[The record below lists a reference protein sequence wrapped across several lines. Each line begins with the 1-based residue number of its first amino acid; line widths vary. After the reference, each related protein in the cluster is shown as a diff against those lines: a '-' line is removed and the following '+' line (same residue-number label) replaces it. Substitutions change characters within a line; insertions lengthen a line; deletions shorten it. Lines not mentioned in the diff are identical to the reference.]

1 MNSVLQKAYRMTLS
15 PAVNRAYELLTSQL
29 NTMQIV
35 LLHPQSAYRSLVVG
49 RLLNSPSHKV
59 FYYALSLNDIDVH
72 SLVTG
77 MVHTLS
83 AQRPLFGRHLCSIP
97 NSYWD
102 NPLANLDILV
112 DCFVQELNELS
123 SEDYVLILDEYDYS
137 DSSDEVQQLMEQ
149 LMVRLPPQC
158 HIVIN
163 SRQLPRLCWVSLIVQ
178 NKSSI
183 LLDDSII
190 QRDFHGFTNE
200 DDAEFEIFAL
210 GPGFIKLN
218 HQNVEEWEGY
228 LPRLLLFYSLDRP
241 LTTRTE
247 ICSAFWPDLH
257 PEQAVNVFHVTK
269 RRLHKAL
276 GYDVLVHKNGYYRIG
291 ENVNLYYDIL
301 DFATSIL
308 TGRGNL
314 SDSSHDSWNRVID
327 LYRGPFL
334 HGHEDRW
341 IQKRRS
347 NFRYGYVEAIT
358 FMSNVWKQRQKP
370 ELSLSL
376 LQKAYGEA
384 PYIDEIN
391 LEIMETYAQMGRRG
405 EAAAHYQRV
414 EKDYQ
419 DEGMLLS
426 EQLQALYQ
434 QIIA

>member
-1 MNSVLQKAYRMTLS
+1 MSSVLKKAYRMSLS
-15 PAVNRAYELLTSQL
+15 PAVDRAYELLNSHL
-29 NTMQIV
+29 KTMQVI
-35 LLHPQSAYRSLVVG
+35 LLHPQSAYRSLLVG
-49 RLLNSPSHKV
+49 RLLTASSHKV
-59 FYYALSLNDIDVH
+59 FYYALSLNDIDIQ

-77 MVHTLS
+77 MIHTLS

-97 NSYWD
+97 NTYWD
-102 NPLANLDILV
+102 NPVANLDTIV

-123 SEDYVLILDEYDYS
+123 AEDYVLILDEYDRS
-137 DSSDEVQQLMEQ
+137 DTSDEVQQLMEQ
-149 LMVRLPPQC
+149 LMTRLPPQC

-178 NKSSI
+178 NKSAI
-183 LLDDSII
+183 LLDDSVI
-190 QRDFHGFTNE
+190 QRDFHGFTNKE
-200 DDAEFEIFAL
+200 DAQFEIFAL

-218 HQNVEEWEGY
+218 DQHIEEWEGY
-228 LPRLLLFYSLDRP
+228 LPRLLLFYALDRP

-276 GYDVLVHKNGYYRIG
+276 GYDVLVHEDGYYRIG
-291 ENVNLYYDIL
+291 SDINLYYDIL
-301 DFATSIL
+301 DFAASIL
-308 TGRGNL
+308 SGRG
-314 SDSSHDSWNRVID
+314 DVTDESHNSWNRVID

-334 HGHEDRW
+334 HGHEDKW
-341 IQKRRS
+341 ILNRRA
-347 NFRYGYVEAIT
+347 NFRYGYVEAIK

-370 ELSLSL
+370 EISLSL

-384 PYIDEIN
+384 PHIDEIN
-391 LEIMETYAQMGRRG
+391 FEIMETYAQMGRRG

-419 DEGMLLS
+419 VEGILPS
-426 EQLQALYQ
+426 ERLQALYQ